1 MRKYYK
7 TLIGEKESIE
17 EALKSQKEQLE
28 RSDIIIRD
36 ENRGYAIYKVEE
48 LEKEK
53 GDKAYH
59 EIIHGWRNQKYY
71 MDFDGSGIPLEEKE
85 KVLNNMIEGI
95 QKGFVEIFPGVKKIP
110 SELIC
115 VCDYQRYH
123 N

>member
-28 RSDIIIRD
+28 QSDIIIRD

-53 GDKAYH
+53 EGKAYH
-59 EIIHGWRNQKYY
+59 EIIHMSRNIIWISTDQGYHKKKKRKY
-71 MDFDGSGIPLEEKE
+71 
-85 KVLNNMIEGI
+85 
-95 QKGFVEIFPGVKKIP
+95 
-110 SELIC
+110 
-115 VCDYQRYH
+115 
-123 N
+123 

>member
-1 MRKYYK
+1 
-7 TLIGEKESIE
+7 
-17 EALKSQKEQLE
+17 
-28 RSDIIIRD
+28 
-36 ENRGYAIYKVEE
+36 
-48 LEKEK
+48 
-53 GDKAYH
+53 
-59 EIIHGWRNQKYY
+59 